1 MNIRDEVM
9 RMKQAAPEMA
19 ASPVE
24 TRNRAL
30 ERMAAALREHR
41 EDILAANAEDLAAA
55 ESAGVPQAVRKRL
68 RYDDS
73 KMRDSAAGLRELIQL
88 PDPVG

>member
-55 ESAGVPQAVRKRL
+55 ESAGVRVTVRP
-68 RYDDS
+68 DS
-73 KMRDSAAGLRELIQL
+73 GNSYSCRIRWAKFCSEGSWTKDLF
-88 PDPVG
+88 